1 MGKQL
6 SSRSQ
11 ESAVP
16 ALEERV
22 HRLEVRTEA
31 LADAVRLLARGLEA
45 EPMAGP
51 AVGRPAEA
59 ARRAHELLLAAESAP
74 PVDPGASEAH
84 PFCGRYRFAYGG
96 RRSGAVG
103 VTSVIYVEDVDDVGV
118 LVDRIADAVL
128 AAPGS
133 PLSLE
138 GLAQGGADSARPCAE
153 GAASELET
161 GPRDSFG

>member
-45 EPMAGP
+45 GPMAGP
-51 AVGRPAEA
+51 AAGRSAEA
-59 ARRAHELLLAAESAP
+59 ARRAHEVLLAAESAP
-74 PVDPGASEAH
+74 PVDTGASKAH
-84 PFCGRYRFAYGG
+84 PGG
-96 RRSGAVG
+96 
-103 VTSVIYVEDVDDVGV
+103 
-118 LVDRIADAVL
+118 
-128 AAPGS
+128 
-133 PLSLE
+133 
-138 GLAQGGADSARPCAE
+138 
-153 GAASELET
+153 
-161 GPRDSFG
+161 